1 MFRTFPYFFGLDDRP
16 IDRVRVIGFSYVGCA
31 RFFAHLA
38 KNSWGVEKGLK
49 RLKRVP
55 SICSDKIW
63 NKNFPNSRSSS
74 FRV

>member
-1 MFRTFPYFFGLDDRP
+1 MFRTFPYFFGLD
-16 IDRVRVIGFSYVGCA
+16 DRVRVIGFSYVGCA

-38 KNSWGVEKGLK
+38 KNSWGVDKGLK

-63 NKNFPNSRSSS
+63 TKTFRIQGHRRSD
-74 FRV
+74 FKL